1 MNAPLT
7 LDPVRTAYSRSS
19 DAQVAAQELAQQLIT
34 PDLGFVLFFCSAEYD
49 LSALQQALNQAFGE
63 IPLAGCTTAGEITPQ
78 GYDRGSLCAIG
89 FHRQYFSVEIGLVE
103 ELAGFGLKEAQKLV
117 DELIVRGR
125 SRHIAPLKGHLFAMT
140 LLDGLSSQEE
150 LVLVALDS
158 ALGSIPHFG
167 GSAGDD
173 IQLARTHVFA
183 QGQFRTEAAV
193 MILVNT
199 PLDFEVFST
208 HHLRPQA
215 EKLVVTAA
223 DAATRTVHE
232 LNAEPAGEVY
242 ARLVGVSPEAL
253 NPEVFALHPI
263 GVKVGQEYYVRSIQ
277 RMNEDLSLTFYCAVG
292 NGIVLTP
299 LQSQPIM
306 PDLAQRF
313 QDTEQ
318 RIGPPLLTI
327 GCDCFLR
334 RLEIEH
340 LDQAQEASRF
350 LMQHQVVGFNTYGE
364 HYDGVHINQTF
375 TGVVIGRSR

>member
-1 MNAPLT
+1 MNASLT

>member
-49 LSALQQALNQAFGE
+49 LSVLQQALNQAFGE

-242 ARLVGVSPEAL
+242 ARLVGVPPEAL